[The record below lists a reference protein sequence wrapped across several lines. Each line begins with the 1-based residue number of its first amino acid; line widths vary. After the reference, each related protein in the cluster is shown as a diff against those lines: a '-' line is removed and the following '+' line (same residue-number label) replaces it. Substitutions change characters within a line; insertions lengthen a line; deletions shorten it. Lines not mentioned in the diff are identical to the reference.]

1 MTVSFALSQKNEMKK
16 EKKEK
21 KQINIGNEHRRY
33 VHIHGN
39 NKDFKHA
46 N

>member
-1 MTVSFALSQKNEMKK
+1 MTVSFALSQKMKWKRKKKK
-16 EKKEK
+16 E
-21 KQINIGNEHRRY
+21 QINIGNEHRRY
-33 VHIHGN
+33 VHIHGS

>member
-1 MTVSFALSQKNEMKK
+1 MTVSFALSQKMKW
-16 EKKEK
+16 KKKK

-33 VHIHGN
+33 IHIHGN